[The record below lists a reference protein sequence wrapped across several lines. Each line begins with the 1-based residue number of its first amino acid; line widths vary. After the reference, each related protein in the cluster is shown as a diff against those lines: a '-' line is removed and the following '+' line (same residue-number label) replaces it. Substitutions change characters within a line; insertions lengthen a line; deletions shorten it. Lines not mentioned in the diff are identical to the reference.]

1 MIVCVCN
8 AITET
13 EVREAARDGATCP
26 DAAYARLGCEPHCGC
41 CLDYAPDLIDQ
52 ERPKR
57 PQLRV
62 VAA

>member
-8 AITET
+8 AITEA
-13 EVREAARDGATCP
+13 EVREAARGGASSPET
-26 DAAYARLGCEPHCGC
+26 AYAKLGCEPHCGC
-41 CLDYAPDLIDQ
+41 CLTYAQQLIDE
-52 ERPKR
+52 ERRQR

>member
-8 AITET
+8 AIGET
-13 EVREAARDGATCP
+13 EVREAARCVAASP
-26 DAAYARLGCEPHCGC
+26 VAAYARLGCEPHCGC
-41 CLDYAPDLIDQ
+41 CLGYAQQLIDQ
-52 ERPKR
+52 ERAKR

>member
-13 EVREAARDGATCP
+13 EVREAARAGATCP
-26 DAAYARLGCEPHCGC
+26 VNAYAQLDCEPHCGC
-41 CLDYAPDLIDQ
+41 CLDYAQDLIDQ
-52 ERPKR
+52 ERSRR

-62 VAA
+62 VGA

>member
-13 EVREAARDGATCP
+13 EVREAARAGATCP
-26 DAAYARLGCEPHCGC
+26 VNAYARLGCEPHCGC
-41 CLDYAPDLIDQ
+41 CLDYAQDLIDQ
-52 ERPKR
+52 ERSRR
-57 PQLRV
+57 PQLSV